1 MEEYNGTIVTEFILL
16 GLTKDPKLAIFL
28 LVLYSTLYILILLGN
43 AMIIAAVVNELRL
56 HTPMYFLLANL
67 SLLDIGFSTVT
78 VPRMLADFL
87 SHSKMI
93 SFQGCIT
100 QLHFYHFLGST
111 EVILLM
117 TMSYDRYVAI
127 CNPLRYN
134 IIMNKKVCI
143 LLSSGSWITG
153 FFHALLHS
161 VMTSRLPFCKSNKI
175 NHFFCDVKPI
185 LMLACTS
192 THLNE
197 SLLTLVTGFIV
208 LGTFLLTL
216 TSYAYISSTLV
227 KIRSAKGRQKAFS
240 TCASHLTVVFL
251 QYGTAVYTYIRPT
264 SVQAVEQDRNAA
276 ILFTVITPLLNPL
289 IYTLRNEDVKNSLRK
304 IIYRC
309 IVPERI

>member
-16 GLTKDPKLAIFL
+16 GLTKDRKLAIFL

-78 VPRMLADFL
+78 VPRILVDFL
-87 SHSKMI
+87 SDSKMI

-111 EVILLM
+111 EVILLT

-143 LLSSGSWITG
+143 LLSSGSWMTG

-197 SLLTLVTGFIV
+197 NLLTLVTGFIV
-208 LGTFLLTL
+208 LSTFLLTL

-251 QYGTAVYTYIRPT
+251 LYGTAIYTYIRPT

-309 IVPERI
+309 IVPECI